1 MSGAMQQLLP
11 RHYKIIDLFLD
22 GSWNNMEIAEKVGV
36 TPVTVKNVLAMP
48 ATQDIIAK
56 RRKTKTEIKDTV
68 SARLELDQVD
78 IARKKLN
85 DAATQA
91 AETLIESLFSE
102 DDKLRNKGANDILDR
117 IGIARVAK
125 NENTNKS
132 AVLVLD
138 ADTAERIMSTL
149 ILDNG

>member
-1 MSGAMQQLLP
+1 MAGAMQQLLP

-68 SARLELDQVD
+68 SARIELDHVEA
-78 IARKKLN
+78 ARKKLN